1 MSAVGK
7 SCRAAERMART
18 FASMSPRGSR
28 RRASRNAR
36 LTHSD
41 TGIPWR
47 GMVEAVEVGAGFAV
61 GVQWHA

>member
-1 MSAVGK
+1 
-7 SCRAAERMART
+7 MART